1 VTNELNE
8 APHDHVN
15 RAMNAT
21 DPCFAAWLSQETGID
36 AYSLGINALERG
48 VLERV
53 RATRAASST
62 TALADGAVDAYW
74 QRLNDSPD
82 ERLALIEALVVP
94 ETWFFRDREAFVA
107 LARLANEKL
116 ARDPARVLR
125 VLSVPCSSGEEPYS
139 AAMALLDVGIGAE
152 RFTIDAMDISAR
164 AIELAQKAVY
174 GRNSFRG
181 GEFGFR
187 ERHFRS
193 IDGGWVLNERVQQTV
208 RFAQA
213 NLFESSPNGGA
224 RYDFIFCRNV
234 LIYFHRDAQ
243 DRAILLLDTRLA
255 EGGTIFVG
263 PAETGLMMRH
273 ALSSAR
279 IPLAFAFQRTP
290 PEEAGTRHVALFGKV
305 PDAASAAATA
315 TALHGVYGTL
325 KPAVA
330 PAVPP
335 VPVPLPVSSAYA
347 HAASVIAPA
356 VAPGST
362 ARATAPTHGQRAA
375 PSTHAHAK
383 ANGDAHAHAQTP
395 ARATPSAASVPAES
409 LVEARRLADAGQFD
423 KAEHE
428 AQKFVILNGTD
439 AEAFYL
445 LGLISDARGRTA
457 DASDYYRKTLYLA
470 PAHYEALTHLAALLD
485 VTGDSASAQQLMRRA
500 QRAAA
505 KMPAMAD
512 APLNPPR
519 GAHGTRRH

>member
-1 VTNELNE
+1 
-8 APHDHVN
+8 
-15 RAMNAT
+15 MNAT

-36 AYSLGINALERG
+36 AHSLGINALERA

-53 RATRAASST
+53 RTTRAGSAAAGSGDAT
-62 TALADGAVDAYW
+62 VDAAVDTYW
-74 QRLNDSPD
+74 QHLNDSPD

-139 AAMALLDVGIGAE
+139 VAMALLDAGIGPE
-152 RFTIDAMDISAR
+152 RFSIDAIDISAR
-164 AIELAQKAVY
+164 VIELAQRAVY

-181 GEFGFR
+181 GEYAFR
-187 ERHFRS
+187 ERHFS
-193 IDGGWVLNERVQQTV
+193 STEGGWVLNERVQQTV

-213 NLFESSPNGGA
+213 NLFESSHNGGA
-224 RYDFIFCRNV
+224 RYDVIFCRNV

-243 DRAILLLDTRLA
+243 DRAIQILDGRLA
-255 EGGTIFVG
+255 EDGTIFVG

-290 PEEAGTRHVALFGKV
+290 PEEAAPRSVASFGKI
-305 PDAASAAATA
+305 PDARVTPAAG
-315 TALHGVYGTL
+315 TALHSVYGTTRPAAT
-325 KPAVA
+325 PAVA
-330 PAVPP
+330 PVRVRAPVSN
-335 VPVPLPVSSAYA
+335 VPVPAVS
-347 HAASVIAPA
+347 APA
-356 VAPGST
+356 PAP
-362 ARATAPTHGQRAA
+362 ACA
-375 PSTHAHAK
+375 
-383 ANGDAHAHAQTP
+383 
-395 ARATPSAASVPAES
+395 SASASS

-428 AQKFVILNGTD
+428 AQQFVILNGTD

-445 LGLISDARGRTA
+445 LGLIADARGRSA
-457 DASDYYRKTLYLA
+457 DASDYYRKTLYLD
-470 PAHYEALTHLAALLD
+470 PAHYEALTHLATLLD
-485 VTGDSASAQQLMRRA
+485 MTGDSAGAQQLMRRA

-505 KMPAMAD
+505 RMPATQDMTD
-512 APLNPPR
+512 TPLNSPR